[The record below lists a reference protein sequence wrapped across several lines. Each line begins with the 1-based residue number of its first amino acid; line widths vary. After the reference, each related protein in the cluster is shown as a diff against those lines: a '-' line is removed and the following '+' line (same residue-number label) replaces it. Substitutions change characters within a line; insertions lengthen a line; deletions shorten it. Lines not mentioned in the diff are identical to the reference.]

1 MAYWLLSKVIWG
13 YAALPFHILDHMMVT
28 YLSRSARDC
37 SCTKPRACINSWTV
51 TPDPVHSGVCREM
64 VCLPPRAPRYDQ
76 HLRYRSSKMMRITQ
90 NNHAVP
96 QEINMMFIP
105 CFGLNVQEVPLVS
118 SGHEAHTGVLFNEFH
133 AFFNVLYLF
142 FACAEEQSKPINQ
155 IYILSDYCGSLYEN
169 EKACLLYTWESEYAM
184 YTFPFTDLVHR
195 QLLAKQF
202 FWLLPDTAI
211 SPSLRL
217 VPSTEKTPTA
227 EE

>member
-96 QEINMMFIP
+96 QEINMMLYPVLGWMSRKSLWWVLGTKRTHVSCSMSSMPFLMFFTSSSP
-105 CFGLNVQEVPLVS
+105 VQRNNRNQLTRFTYLVTTVALYMKMKKPAYCTHERVSMQCTHFHSQIWSTGS
-118 SGHEAHTGVLFNEFH
+118 SWQNSSSDSYRIR
-133 AFFNVLYLF
+133 LYL
-142 FACAEEQSKPINQ
+142 
-155 IYILSDYCGSLYEN
+155 
-169 EKACLLYTWESEYAM
+169 LL
-184 YTFPFTDLVHR
+184 
-195 QLLAKQF
+195 
-202 FWLLPDTAI
+202 
-211 SPSLRL
+211 
-217 VPSTEKTPTA
+217 
-227 EE
+227 